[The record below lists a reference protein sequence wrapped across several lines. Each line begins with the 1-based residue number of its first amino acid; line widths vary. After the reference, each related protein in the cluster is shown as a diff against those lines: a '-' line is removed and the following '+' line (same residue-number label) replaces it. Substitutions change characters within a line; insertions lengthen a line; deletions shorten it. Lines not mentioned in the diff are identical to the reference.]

1 MDRLIAL
8 LAAFVGLIA
17 LGGALLVHNNAE
29 TVQARQSAE
38 IAALRDALAQAGG
51 PTAVLSPRPEDAPA
65 ATAAVPVDDGTADAL
80 LALQNRIVLLE
91 QLTASQTA
99 ELEKTRTALANLP
112 PAGTAPATDVA
123 ALGSQPTQSATASAI
138 TEDGPTKDCIPLGTR
153 FMAQSGD
160 SFPICKTKAVVSVAA
175 VNEGE
180 AIVEGPGS
188 VVIGTTAELGI
199 PGCTIAVLSADLSGF
214 AEMRVTCV

>member
-8 LAAFVGLIA
+8 LAALVGLIA
-17 LGGALLVHNNAE
+17 LGGALLVNNSAE
-29 TVQARQSAE
+29 AVQSRQAAE
-38 IAALRDALAQAGG
+38 IAQLKASIAELSGQS
-51 PTAVLSPRPEDAPA
+51 PAVLSPRPEDAPA
-65 ATAAVPVDDGTADAL
+65 PQPTPVADDRTADAL
-80 LALQNRIVLLE
+80 LALQNRIILLE

-112 PAGTAPATDVA
+112 AAAAPLTGVA
-123 ALGSQPTQSATASAI
+123 ALGQQPAQSATASAI
-138 TEDGPTKDCIPLGTR
+138 TADGPTKDCIPLGTR

-160 SFPICKTKAVVSVAA
+160 SFPICKTKAVVNVAA

-188 VVIGTTAELGI
+188 VVIGATAQLDI
-199 PGCTIAVLSADLSGF
+199 AGCTIAVLSADPSGF

>member
-29 TVQARQSAE
+29 AVQMRQAAE
-38 IAALRDALAQAGG
+38 IASLRQALGQ
-51 PTAVLSPRPEDAPA
+51 APA
-65 ATAAVPVDDGTADAL
+65 APPAEAPVAAAAAQPADDGTADAL

-99 ELEKTRTALANLP
+99 ELEKARTAIADISANGVP
-112 PAGTAPATDVA
+112 SAGVTDFGA
-123 ALGSQPTQSATASAI
+123 QPVQSATASAI
-138 TEDGPTKDCIPLGTR
+138 TADGPTNDCIPLGTR

-160 SFPICKTKAVVSVAA
+160 SFPICKTKAVVSVAG

-180 AIVEGPGS
+180 AFIEGPGS
-188 VVIGTTAELGI
+188 VVIGSTAQLEI
-199 PGCTIAVLSADLSGF
+199 PGCTIAVLSADISGF
-214 AEMRVTCV
+214 AEMRVTCL